1 MSQSAVLE
9 REAPQVKSKMGRPSL
24 YDPSYCQIAE
34 KLCQNGATEQ
44 ELADYLGTS
53 LGSLQRWKLL
63 QDDFR
68 FATRMG
74 KATVD
79 DRVERSL
86 LERAL
91 GSTWVEEQPIT
102 LREVRINLDT
112 KERVESQRVELVR
125 VQRSAPPDTNAAF
138 IWLRNRRGKDWKDK
152 MEVEHSG
159 VVTLAALVQ
168 QSLEAIEARKGET
181 IEGQAQEL
189 SADNSDPQVIDI
201 VEYTSPSFFE

>member
-1 MSQSAVLE
+1 MTQSAVLE
-9 REAPQVKSKMGRPSL
+9 RDEIDDIVVSAAPHHRSKTGRPSL

-44 ELADYLGTS
+44 ELADHFGTS
-53 LGSLQRWKLL
+53 LQSLKRWKLL

-68 FATRMG
+68 SATRLG
-74 KATVD
+74 KETVD

-91 GSTWVEEQPIT
+91 GSSWVEEQPIT

-168 QSLEAIEARKGET
+168 QSLEAIEARREGAT
-181 IEGQAQEL
+181 IEGQAIEL
-189 SADNSDPQVIDI
+189 QPDES
-201 VEYTSPSFFE
+201 SFFE